1 MLFTLRTEKLNSFP
15 AENDTLPME
24 KKREKRATFL
34 MVYATRPWIL
44 KQNRVGREILVYIGY
59 FFPALPWR

>member
-1 MLFTLRTEKLNSFP
+1 
-15 AENDTLPME
+15 
-24 KKREKRATFL
+24 

-59 FFPALPWR
+59 FFPALPRGEGCSFFAPFMRPQTTARNQERVCL